1 VRISSFA
8 LATNKSSDVFL
19 RLERRDAVDWLHKD
33 KTCYK
38 EATLLTSAALCCRI
52 ERPTSCVS

>member
-1 VRISSFA
+1 
-8 LATNKSSDVFL
+8 VFL
-19 RLERRDAVDWLHKD
+19 RSERLDAVDWLHKD